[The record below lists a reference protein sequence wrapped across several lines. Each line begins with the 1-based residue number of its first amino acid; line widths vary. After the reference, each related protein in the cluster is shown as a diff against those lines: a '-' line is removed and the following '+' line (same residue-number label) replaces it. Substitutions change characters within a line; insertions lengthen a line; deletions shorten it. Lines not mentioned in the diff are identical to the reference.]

1 MDSNLLVRIHTVS
14 VVLFLLTYMI
24 KTILIF
30 SSKPMLRKYSAST
43 KVLEMIISF
52 VFLATGVWLFVIIG
66 GIKSMQ
72 IIKLVLVFLAIPL
85 AVIGFKKEKK
95 GLALLSLLL
104 IIGAYGISEMSR
116 SKPFIPLKAVAAN
129 GTNSP
134 FSAGAVIYQSNC
146 AFCHGVDGKKA
157 YRNAPDL
164 TLSGLNEDAIKQM
177 LREGKGRMPSYTL
190 VLSEEEIN
198 SVAVFVKGLQP
209 LPPIPN
215 Q

>member
-1 MDSNLLVRIHTVS
+1 
-14 VVLFLLTYMI
+14 
-24 KTILIF
+24 
-30 SSKPMLRKYSAST
+30 MLRKYSAST

-72 IIKLVLVFLAIPL
+72 IIKLVLVLLAIPL

-116 SKPFIPLKAVAAN
+116 SKPFMPLKAFAAN
-129 GTNSP
+129 GNNSP

-146 AFCHGVDGKKA
+146 AFCHGADGKKA

>member
-1 MDSNLLVRIHTVS
+1 
-14 VVLFLLTYMI
+14 MI
-24 KTILIF
+24 KTILMF
-30 SSKPMLRKYSAST
+30 SSKSMLRKYSAST

-52 VFLATGVWLFVIIG
+52 VFLFTGAWLFVIIG

-85 AVIGFKKEKK
+85 AVVGFKKEKK

-129 GTNSP
+129 GNNSP

-146 AFCHGVDGKKA
+146 AFCHGSDGKKA

-190 VLSEEEIN
+190 VLSEDEIN